1 MRNVSDEDMGTPLIS
16 VIIPVY
22 GVEKYIA
29 QSLESVIN
37 QTYKNLE
44 IIVINDGT
52 KDRSA
57 DIAKEYAAKDSRIK
71 VYDFENG
78 GVSLARNRGI
88 KLANGEYIAY
98 LDSDDW
104 VDNKFY
110 AVLLKAAMENDAD
123 MVKCGFIETDCRS
136 KDIVS
141 FDRDAVELNENNKC
155 FKRYFDG
162 VLWTVPPN
170 ALYSTNLARKVSF
183 PLNLRYED
191 NYSSGA
197 FLYYAKKVVSLKY
210 AGYYYRINMDG
221 FSKGVMKRPLDKI
234 LSINKLKKDLFASG
248 FVDKKLDWKLSV
260 EFYHFVRGWNDMYR
274 VVAIQNDLYEYIMQN
289 LDTRRKLSFL
299 WMTIKKSLF
308 IE

>member
-1 MRNVSDEDMGTPLIS
+1 MKQPLIS

-22 GVEKYIA
+22 GVEKYIS
-29 QSLESVIN
+29 QCLESVIN

-44 IIVINDGT
+44 IIVVNDGT

-57 DIAKEYAAKDSRIK
+57 EIEKEYAAKDSRMK

-78 GVSLARNRGI
+78 GVSLARNRGVE
-88 KLANGEYIAY
+88 LANGEYIAY

-104 VDNKFY
+104 VDKKFY
-110 AVLLKAAMENDAD
+110 AVLLKAAMVNDAD

-141 FDRDAVELNENNKC
+141 FDSDAVELNENNKC
-155 FKRYFDG
+155 FEHYFDG

-170 ALYSTNLARKVSF
+170 ALYSIKLAKKVLF

-234 LSINKLKKDLFASG
+234 LAISKLKKELMKSG
-248 FVDKKLDWKLSV
+248 FDDNKLDWKLCV
-260 EFYHFVRGWNDMYR
+260 EFYHFVRGWNDLYR
-274 VVAIQNDLYEYIMQN
+274 VVAMQNDLYEYVMNN
-289 LDTRRKLSFL
+289 LDTRRKISFW
-299 WMTIKKSLF
+299 WMVWKRRIVNA
-308 IE
+308 